1 MTQQIIDLTS
11 LLKKR
16 ISEETVEEI
25 RSLDLREFAIAMGDE
40 IRRVGKWYMTYRN
53 GGERTP
59 SVGINPTQRNWQD
72 FTRQGVGGN
81 DVLSYYAY
89 RLYDETS
96 LKDRERFV
104 EACIQVCGIA
114 GIPLK
119 FQDGTFLEPDGERRV
134 SHSQIVERDDQED
147 AKREDNW
154 LDFYYRRMLDLLDLG
169 DMHRDHLK
177 QERGFTPKEIQ
188 IRGYRS
194 VTDNYR
200 SRYMLTKEL
209 INSLKED
216 PVGVPGF
223 VLMQKDHMRYWTLVA
238 RNGFLIPFRNLWNQ
252 ICGFQLRV
260 DDPRMI
266 KLPPGYTARLNNG
279 EVDIIDK
286 ESESVVW
293 KGVRDD
299 FPVSLERGTAVLE
312 PGAKYVWLSTSK
324 DVQRGVMQGARIG
337 HPTPAPYH
345 VAVPSAVL
353 EIWKSG
359 DLVSNV
365 CDVTEVWWG
374 EGPLK
379 GDISADLTDAIH
391 LQAAGVRNYRQLFEP
406 TLQINPKRV
415 IIAFDSDAQ
424 EKVADV
430 GKTVEQCV
438 EEAKEL
444 FLPKG
449 IELYYASWHPVQK
462 NGIAKGIDD
471 LLRMELRPIMYALGG
486 EEYPY
491 EYPYDEKTR

>member
-1 MTQQIIDLTS
+1 MTEELMDLPS
-11 LLKKR
+11 LLKKK

-25 RSLDLREFAIAMGDE
+25 RALDLREFATAMGDD

-59 SVGINPTQRNWQD
+59 SVGINPSQRRWID

-89 RLYDETS
+89 RMYDEIS
-96 LKDRERFV
+96 LKDREKFV
-104 EACIQVCGIA
+104 ESCIRVCGIA
-114 GIPLK
+114 GITLK
-119 FQDGTFLEPDGERRV
+119 FQDGTFLESDGDRRV
-134 SHSQIVERDDQED
+134 SQARIVEKDDQEN
-147 AKREDNW
+147 AKREDEW
-154 LDFYYRRMLDLLDLG
+154 LNVYYRQMLEFLDLG
-169 DMHRDHLK
+169 DKHREHLL

-188 IRGYRS
+188 IRGYRT

-216 PVGVPGF
+216 PDGIPGF
-223 VLMQKDHMRYWTLVA
+223 VLMQKDHMKYWTLVA

-260 DDPRMI
+260 DDARMI

-279 EVDIIDK
+279 GVDIIDK
-286 ESESVVW
+286 ENEAVVW
-293 KGVRDD
+293 KGVRDN
-299 FPVSLERGTAVLE
+299 FPVTLDRGTAVLE

-324 DVQRGVMQGARIG
+324 DAERGILQGASIG
-337 HPTPAPYH
+337 HPRPAPYH

-353 EIWKSG
+353 EKWESG
-359 DLVSNV
+359 DLVNNV
-365 CDVTEVWWG
+365 CDVKEVWWG

-379 GDISADLTDAIH
+379 GDIASDLTNSIH

-406 TLQINPKRV
+406 TLQLNPKRV
-415 IIAFDSDAQ
+415 IIAFDADAQ
-424 EKVADV
+424 VKVADV
-430 GKTVEQCV
+430 GKTVIQCI
-438 EEAKEL
+438 EEAKKI

-449 IELYYASWHPVQK
+449 IELYYASWNPVQQ
-462 NGIAKGIDD
+462 NGAANGLDD
-471 LLRMELRPIMYALGG
+471 LLRMELKPFMMALGG
-486 EEYPY
+486 DEYPY
-491 EYPYDEKTR
+491 EYPYDENR